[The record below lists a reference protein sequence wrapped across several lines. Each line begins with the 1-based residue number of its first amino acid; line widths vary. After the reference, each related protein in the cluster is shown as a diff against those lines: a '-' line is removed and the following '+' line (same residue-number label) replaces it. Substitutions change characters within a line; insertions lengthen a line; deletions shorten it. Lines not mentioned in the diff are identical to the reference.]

1 MHAVSKA
8 LNRFMVAEIAMLQGA
23 KEAVTVS
30 QQSV

>member
-1 MHAVSKA
+1 MHTVSKA
-8 LNRFMVAEIAMLQGA
+8 LNRFMAEIAMLQGA